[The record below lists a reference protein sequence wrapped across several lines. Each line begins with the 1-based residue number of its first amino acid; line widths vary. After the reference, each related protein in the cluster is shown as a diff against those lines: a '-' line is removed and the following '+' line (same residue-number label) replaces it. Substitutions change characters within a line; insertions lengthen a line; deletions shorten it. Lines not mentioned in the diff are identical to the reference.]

1 MRSNIGVMGG
11 FYVIS
16 EWIMRFSLSNLL
28 WALYNLPIG
37 LLLLSLLYLENN
49 AGVLYLTVPLIVL
62 LPFLF
67 FPATTAL
74 FAKAREWVRKE
85 EDPGNARTFFN
96 YYKENYKTSFFGGL
110 IFVIIWGV
118 LVADIYYFSSRN
130 ELLMN
135 LFMIMGILIFVW
147 MLNFLSV
154 IVHYDMK
161 IGALFKHSF
170 LITIGSPLLFVAVAI
185 SSGIILYIS
194 LYMFPLLIPL
204 FTGSLLSFL
213 SFSAF
218 YRLHMKVS
226 NKALPKKPAV

>member
-1 MRSNIGVMGG
+1 MKSNTGVMGG

-49 AGVLYLTVPLIVL
+49 AGTLYLMVPLIVL

-85 EDPGNARTFFN
+85 EDAGHTRAFLS
-96 YYKENYKTSFFGGL
+96 YYKENYKTSFVGGL
-110 IFVIIWGV
+110 ILVIVWGV
-118 LVADIYYFSSRN
+118 LIADIYYFSSRN

-135 LFMIMGILIFVW
+135 LFMIMGILVFVW
-147 MLNFLSV
+147 TLNLFSV
-154 IVHYDMK
+154 IVHYDMNL
-161 IGALFKHSF
+161 GAMFKHSF
-170 LITIGSPLLFVAVAI
+170 LITIGSPLLFIAVAI

-194 LYMFPLLIPL
+194 LYVFPLMIPL
-204 FTGSLLSFL
+204 FTGSLVSFL

-218 YRLHMKVS
+218 YRLHLKVS
-226 NKALPKKPAV
+226 SKTS